1 MLKEVW
7 SFYKNPKYLKS
18 TTDNK
23 TRIFITI
30 TAITIGFSLA
40 LGLVMGGISALV
52 GFDNENHAVI
62 EMFEQYS
69 PVFIFFIAVI
79 IAPVLEELF
88 FRAPLGFFKKSK
100 YFKYA
105 LYISVVLFGLIHI
118 SNFENIEGYYWLVPI
133 LVAPQLFAG
142 AFLGFT
148 RVKLGLGW
156 AMLLHATH
164 NLILLGPFILMKML
178 DIPFE

>member
-1 MLKEVW
+1 MSRCDYFW
-7 SFYKNPKYLKS
+7 IS
-18 TTDNK
+18 
-23 TRIFITI
+23 
-30 TAITIGFSLA
+30 
-40 LGLVMGGISALV
+40 MGG
-52 GFDNENHAVI
+52 
-62 EMFEQYS
+62 
-69 PVFIFFIAVI
+69 
-79 IAPVLEELF
+79 
-88 FRAPLGFFKKSK
+88 
-100 YFKYA
+100 
-105 LYISVVLFGLIHI
+105 IHI